1 MSSTPLGFSRS
12 RAHRVTG
19 PIWILG
25 ATGRTGRDV
34 ARRLHATGNQLVLA
48 GRDGERV
55 SALSAS
61 LGGQPTAAGPLA
73 AQLEQ
78 LRESRPSVVVNT
90 IGPFTDTALPVLAAC
105 PPGTHYVDVS
115 NELAAVTA
123 VLDLHG
129 AAISRGSTYVTGA
142 GFGVLGTES
151 ATLRLC
157 ENRPTPS
164 RVRVDAIPSVAME
177 EGVVGVALASSIIEG
192 LPEGGRRVSG
202 GKLARSRVATDGL
215 RLTTPN
221 GEVVTTGSL
230 PSGELLAAWR
240 VSGAP
245 VVIAAS
251 SAVPAGRGT
260 VVAVVV
266 LSLITRFGPF
276 RRWAIRQVAARP
288 TRAGDRPREHSWGR
302 AYGEWSDG
310 STGEVWL
317 RVEDAMDFTTASVA
331 AVSRRLADGGGRPG
345 AYTPAALF
353 GTGLATGL
361 GCTFIEQRTDASTR

>member
-1 MSSTPLGFSRS
+1 M
-12 RAHRVTG
+12 TG

-34 ARRLHATGNQLVLA
+34 ARRLHSTGHQLVLA
-48 GRDGERV
+48 GRDAERV
-55 SALSAS
+55 VALSATLS
-61 LGGQPTAAGPLA
+61 GTQTVVGPLA
-73 AQLEQ
+73 AQVEQ
-78 LRESRPSVVVNT
+78 LRASQPSVVVNT
-90 IGPFTDTALPVLAAC
+90 IGPFTDTAMPVLDAC

-123 VLDLHG
+123 VLDHHD

-164 RVRVDAIPSVAME
+164 RVRVDALPSVAME

-192 LPEGGRRVSG
+192 LPAGGRRVAG
-202 GKLARSRVATDGL
+202 GKLVRSGVATDAL
-215 RLTTPN
+215 QLTTPN

-240 VSGAP
+240 ISGAP
-245 VVIAAS
+245 AVTAAS

-260 VVAVVV
+260 AVAVVV
-266 LSLITRFGPF
+266 LSVITRFGPV
-276 RRWAIRQVAARP
+276 RRWAIRQVAGRP
-288 TRAGDRPREHSWGR
+288 THAADRPRVYSWGR

-317 RVEDAMDFTTASVA
+317 RLEDAMDFTTASVA
-331 AVSRRLADGGGRPG
+331 AVARRLADGGGRPG

-353 GTGLATGL
+353 GSGLATEL
-361 GCTFIEQRTDASTR
+361 GGTFIEQRTDASTR